1 MEDYRYI
8 PLRGKLRYLPVI
20 LPPAKRQRKNEDVL
34 FYIPILPT
42 NPDTD
47 LDQEPIVSEDV

>member
-1 MEDYRYI
+1 MDYYHYI
-8 PLRGKLRYLPVI
+8 PIRGKLRYLPVI
-20 LPPAKRQRKNEDVL
+20 LQPAKRQKKNKDVL

-47 LDQEPIVSEDV
+47 LDQEPIVPEDA

>member
-1 MEDYRYI
+1 MEDYHYI
-8 PLRGKLRYLPVI
+8 PIRGKLRYLPVI
-20 LPPAKRQRKNEDVL
+20 LPPAKRQKKNEDVL

-47 LDQEPIVSEDV
+47 LDQEPIVPEDA